1 MSNSYGV
8 VYKTVISLSTI
19 RRYLIAGLLVW
30 LPLSV
35 TLLVIKLLVDL
46 MDNTLLLLPEAYR
59 PDTLL
64 GFHLPGLGVVLS
76 ITILFVTGIVAANFF
91 GRRLVEVWERLLAR
105 IPLVRSIYSG
115 TKQVSETLFAP
126 GGQSFRKV
134 LLIEYPRRGLWTVAF
149 QTGVTAGEAQAKTR
163 LHLIAAQIYI
173 TIAQPCFFIDVL
185 FVELEGERLRAV
197 QYFQLL
203 AQHLDL
209 TGDEMRIFRALGAV
223 AHPAGDAQ
231 HVLVSDSLGDGKR
244 VAVGG
249 VKHQLHQA
257 LAVAQVYE
265 NYAAVVAPAVR
276 PAAQGDLLAF
286 QRGVEM
292 ATVMATHCYLFLK
305 DKKRG

>member
-1 MSNSYGV
+1 M
-8 VYKTVISLSTI
+8 IPLSTL

-76 ITILFVTGIVAANFF
+76 IAILFVTGIVAANFF

-149 QTGVTAGEAQAKTR
+149 QTGVTAGEAQAKTADEV
-163 LHLIAAQIYI
+163 INVYMP
-173 TIAQPCFFIDVL
+173 TTPNPTSGFFLMVPKRDVIEL
-185 FVELEGERLRAV
+185 DMSVDEGLKMIISMGVFVPAWRNK
-197 QYFQLL
+197 
-203 AQHLDL
+203 DSSKPP
-209 TGDEMRIFRALGAV
+209 ALSSN
-223 AHPAGDAQ
+223 
-231 HVLVSDSLGDGKR
+231 L
-244 VAVGG
+244 
-249 VKHQLHQA
+249 
-257 LAVAQVYE
+257 
-265 NYAAVVAPAVR
+265 
-276 PAAQGDLLAF
+276 
-286 QRGVEM
+286 
-292 ATVMATHCYLFLK
+292 
-305 DKKRG
+305 

>member
-1 MSNSYGV
+1 M
-8 VYKTVISLSTI
+8 TPLSTL

-46 MDNTLLLLPEAYR
+46 MDNTLLLIPEAYR

-76 ITILFVTGIVAANFF
+76 IAILFVTGIVAANFF

-149 QTGVTAGEAQAKTR
+149 QTGVTAGEAQAKTADEV
-163 LHLIAAQIYI
+163 INVYMP
-173 TIAQPCFFIDVL
+173 TTPNPTSGFFLMVPKRDVIEL
-185 FVELEGERLRAV
+185 DMSVDEGLKMIISMGVFVPVWRNKDSSRPPALSP
-197 QYFQLL
+197 
-203 AQHLDL
+203 DL
-209 TGDEMRIFRALGAV
+209 
-223 AHPAGDAQ
+223 
-231 HVLVSDSLGDGKR
+231 
-244 VAVGG
+244 
-249 VKHQLHQA
+249 
-257 LAVAQVYE
+257 
-265 NYAAVVAPAVR
+265 
-276 PAAQGDLLAF
+276 
-286 QRGVEM
+286 
-292 ATVMATHCYLFLK
+292 
-305 DKKRG
+305 